1 MDSKSQK
8 KQGLLIIGTI
18 IELLTILGYRCFSY
32 LSKYMSFGWCN
43 VLNII
48 FSGLYG
54 FWESIWLIE
63 SIALVILL
71 SVLIKN
77 AFQNRIS
84 RSAIM
89 CVCSMLFMSLG
100 IYSVDIVNKHIDD
113 LISGTKLILK
123 TLTKVDF
130 GVLVGWGFVAALSIF
145 TANLIPRLSKTYKY
159 VSPKRVERMKLYR
172 ETGDREKETHMS
184 QKPEMNES
192 DSSAMTDNKSDQVEV
207 GSSDEASKDEKNNQ
221 AGQPQEL
228 HFEMWWMQVIIFLL
242 AFPVFIVAVIS
253 VLQSK
258 LVSNIFGDIF
268 KNNTTVTAIMG
279 KTTPIAMICMAVFV
293 ALVFAFFVSVVRNC
307 IRKGSL
313 THPQALA
320 TVLIEIIFIV
330 LSPWLKKLD
339 VFNHFLGE
347 MVDGNLVGTV
357 VTLVVFYVLTWM
369 FLVMISATKHNTLED
384 DIKNKC
390 KDLFVR
396 IQKIGIG
403 LVDSAVRVVEFA
415 TIDYIQSIFGVFGIE
430 SAQKDNKNDSPNDEE
445 TNREP

>member
-293 ALVFAFFVSVVRNC
+293 ALVFAFFV
-307 IRKGSL
+307 
-313 THPQALA
+313 
-320 TVLIEIIFIV
+320 
-330 LSPWLKKLD
+330 
-339 VFNHFLGE
+339 
-347 MVDGNLVGTV
+347 
-357 VTLVVFYVLTWM
+357 
-369 FLVMISATKHNTLED
+369 
-384 DIKNKC
+384 
-390 KDLFVR
+390 
-396 IQKIGIG
+396 
-403 LVDSAVRVVEFA
+403 
-415 TIDYIQSIFGVFGIE
+415 
-430 SAQKDNKNDSPNDEE
+430 
-445 TNREP
+445 